1 MKQDTIDWAMMTIK
15 KELIEMFEQAHR
27 EAYGHASCVDF
38 TTMSVRQVNDM
49 FQALINTNF

>member
-38 TTMSVRQVNDM
+38 TTMSVKQVNDM